1 LEIAAAHARRLRS
14 ELEAAD
20 GFAAIKTARH
30 DHHACMDA

>member
-1 LEIAAAHARRLRS
+1 LKIAAAHARRLRS

-20 GFAAIKTARH
+20 EFAAINTARR